1 MMETTALQPL
11 PSPEPGFAPTS
22 EADAIRSAAQL
33 RAEMAER
40 FYAYDE
46 VRRLPS
52 NDRDALFQILQEAQ
66 HGETALLRDI
76 YGLVYDEVPVPLEE
90 FVCGRR
96 YLGLGKNIDP
106 VKLELLIRI
115 ADPHLR
121 KAWLAIGSGGGKS
134 FMVSIVQAWTVY
146 NLLCLKRPD
155 LFYML
160 GPGSKIAA
168 VNLSVA
174 KEQAKDVVFAEFV
187 GRLSHAPWF
196 TGKFEPQ
203 VGKCLFPKDVFA
215 ISGGSSATSFYGYHT
230 IQGAIDEASYLL
242 DREGRSLAEELV
254 EALLKSL
261 TTRFPNS
268 YKLLVISTLRSDDD
282 FLYANIQRVKEDGID
297 ITTSMDARLRERA

>member
-1 MMETTALQPL
+1 
-11 PSPEPGFAPTS
+11 
-22 EADAIRSAAQL
+22 
-33 RAEMAER
+33 MAER

-46 VRRLPS
+46 IRRLPQH
-52 NDRDALFQILQEAQ
+52 DRDALFALLERAQ
-66 HGETALLRDI
+66 QGDTALVRDLF
-76 YGLVYDEVPVPLEE
+76 GMVYDEIPVSMEE

-96 YLGLGKNIDP
+96 YLGLQGSIDP
-106 VKLELLIRI
+106 VKLELLVKF
-115 ADPHLR
+115 ADPHVR
-121 KAWLAIGSGGGKS
+121 KVWLAIGKGGGKS
-134 FMVSIVQAWTVY
+134 FMVSVVQAWTVY

-174 KEQAKDVVFAEFV
+174 KEQAKDVVFAEFI
-187 GRLSHAPWF
+187 GRLSHSPWF
-196 TGKFEPQ
+196 AGKYEAQ

-230 IQGAIDEASYLL
+230 IQGSIDEASYLL
-242 DREGRSLAEELV
+242 DREGRSLAEELA
-254 EALLKSL
+254 EALLGSL

-282 FLYANIQRVKEDGID
+282 FLYQNIERVKEDGVVLSLP
-297 ITTSMDARLRERA
+297 TMRAAS